1 METEILIKK
10 NQELQEENERLK
22 LALKTLQQELDE
34 CRKAL
39 DIKKEVQ
46 ARLQNTKA
54 KYSTEEIIELA
65 DLFNKEI
72 KDLPLEVRTMNILRI
87 SDICTLGDLLKIGK
101 MGLLKLRN
109 CGPKTRSDIEDFME
123 NNGLSW
129 DIDVNEI
136 IELSAKIAISKK

>member
-1 METEILIKK
+1 MVTELLVKK
-10 NQELQEENERLK
+10 NQELQKENERLK
-22 LALKTLQQELDE
+22 FALKTLQQELDE

-46 ARLQNTKA
+46 ARLKNAKA
-54 KYSTEEIIELA
+54 KYSTEEVIAMTE
-65 DLFNKEI
+65 LFNKEI
-72 KDLPLEVRTMNILRI
+72 KELPLKVRTMNILRM
-87 SDICTLGDLLKIGK
+87 SDISTLGDLLKIGK

-109 CGPKTRSDIEDFME
+109 CGPKTRNDIEEFMK

-136 IELSAKIAISKK
+136 IELSAKKAVSKK

>member
-10 NQELQEENERLK
+10 NQELQKENERLK

-54 KYSTEEIIELA
+54 KYSTEEIIAFA

-72 KDLPLEVRTMNILRI
+72 KDLPLKVRTMNILRM
-87 SDICTLGDLLKIGK
+87 SDISTLGDLLKIGK
-101 MGLLKLRN
+101 IGLLRLRN
-109 CGPKTRSDIEDFME
+109 CGPNTRRDIEEFMK

-136 IELSAKIAISKK
+136 IELDAKKAVSKK

>member
-1 METEILIKK
+1 MVTELLVKK
-10 NQELQEENERLK
+10 NQNLQEENERLK

-54 KYSTEEIIELA
+54 KYSTEEIIAFA
-65 DLFNKEI
+65 DLFNMEI
-72 KDLPLEVRTMNILRI
+72 KDLPLKVRTMNILRI

-136 IELSAKIAISKK
+136 IELSAKKAVSKK

>member
-1 METEILIKK
+1 MEAEILVKK

-109 CGPKTRSDIEDFME
+109 CGPKTRSDIENFME

-136 IELSAKIAISKK
+136 IELSAKKAVSKK

>member
-1 METEILIKK
+1 MVTELLVKK

-136 IELSAKIAISKK
+136 IELSAKIAISK

>member
-1 METEILIKK
+1 MVTELLVKK
-10 NQELQEENERLK
+10 NQNLQEENERLK

-136 IELSAKIAISKK
+136 IELSAKIAISK

>member
-1 METEILIKK
+1 MVTELLVKK
-10 NQELQEENERLK
+10 NQDLQEENERLK

-109 CGPKTRSDIEDFME
+109 CGPKTRNDIEEFME

>member
-1 METEILIKK
+1 METELLVKK

-109 CGPKTRSDIEDFME
+109 CGPKTRSDIENFME

-136 IELSAKIAISKK
+136 IELSAKKAISK

>member
-10 NQELQEENERLK
+10 NQELQKENERLK

-136 IELSAKIAISKK
+136 IELSAKIAISK

>member
-1 METEILIKK
+1 MVTELLVKK
-10 NQELQEENERLK
+10 NQELQKENERLK
-22 LALKTLQQELDE
+22 FALKTLQQELDE

-46 ARLQNTKA
+46 ARLKDAKA
-54 KYSTEEIIELA
+54 KYSTKEIIAFA
-65 DLFNKEI
+65 DFFNKEI
-72 KDLPLEVRTMNILRI
+72 KDLPLKVRTMNILRM
-87 SDICTLGDLLKIGK
+87 SDISTLGDLLKIGK

-109 CGPKTRSDIEDFME
+109 CGPKTRNDIEEFMK

-136 IELSAKIAISKK
+136 IELSAKKAVSKK

>member
-46 ARLQNTKA
+46 ARLHNTKA

>member
-1 METEILIKK
+1 MEAEILVKK

>member
-1 METEILIKK
+1 MVTELLVKK
-10 NQELQEENERLK
+10 NQDLQEENERLK

-54 KYSTEEIIELA
+54 KYSTEEIIAFA

-72 KDLPLEVRTMNILRI
+72 KDLPLKVRTMNILRI

-136 IELSAKIAISKK
+136 IELSAKKAVSKK

>member
-1 METEILIKK
+1 METEILVKK

-39 DIKKEVQ
+39 DLKKEVQ

-54 KYSTEEIIELA
+54 KYSTEEIIALA

-87 SDICTLGDLLKIGK
+87 SDIYTLGDLLKIGK

-136 IELSAKIAISKK
+136 IELSAKIAISK

>member
-1 METEILIKK
+1 MVTELLVKK
-10 NQELQEENERLK
+10 NQDLQEENERLK

-46 ARLQNTKA
+46 ARLQDTKA

-136 IELSAKIAISKK
+136 IELSAKKAVSKK

>member
-1 METEILIKK
+1 METELLVKK

-46 ARLQNTKA
+46 ARLKNAKA
-54 KYSTEEIIELA
+54 KYSTEEVIAMTE
-65 DLFNKEI
+65 LFNKEI
-72 KDLPLEVRTMNILRI
+72 KELPLKVRTMNILRM
-87 SDICTLGDLLKIGK
+87 SDISTLGDLLKIGK
-101 MGLLKLRN
+101 MGLLRLRN
-109 CGPKTRSDIEDFME
+109 CGPNTRCDIQEFMDK
-123 NNGLSW
+123 NGLSW

-136 IELSAKIAISKK
+136 IELSAKKAVSKK

>member
-1 METEILIKK
+1 MEAEILVKK
-10 NQELQEENERLK
+10 NQEIQEENERLK
-22 LALKTLQQELDE
+22 FALKTLQQELDE

-54 KYSTEEIIELA
+54 KYSTGEIIALA
-65 DLFNKEI
+65 DMFNKEI
-72 KDLPLEVRTMNILRI
+72 KDLPLKVRTMNILRM
-87 SDICTLGDLLKIGK
+87 SDISTLGDLLKIGK
-101 MGLLKLRN
+101 MGLLRLRN
-109 CGPKTRSDIEDFME
+109 CGPNTRCDIEEFMK

-136 IELSAKIAISKK
+136 IELSAKKAVSKK

>member
-109 CGPKTRSDIEDFME
+109 CGPKTRSDIENFME

-136 IELSAKIAISKK
+136 IELSAKKAVSKK

>member
-1 METEILIKK
+1 METELLVKK

>member
-1 METEILIKK
+1 MVTELLVKK
-10 NQELQEENERLK
+10 NQELQKENERLK
-22 LALKTLQQELDE
+22 FALKTLQQELDE

-46 ARLQNTKA
+46 ARLKDAKA
-54 KYSTEEIIELA
+54 KYSTEEVIAMTE
-65 DLFNKEI
+65 LFNKEI
-72 KDLPLEVRTMNILRI
+72 KDLPLEVRTMNILRM
-87 SDICTLGDLLKIGK
+87 SDISTLGDLLKIGK

-109 CGPKTRSDIEDFME
+109 CGPKTRNDIEEFMK

-136 IELSAKIAISKK
+136 IELSAKKAVSKK

>member
-1 METEILIKK
+1 MEAEILVKK
-10 NQELQEENERLK
+10 NQELQKENERLK

-109 CGPKTRSDIEDFME
+109 CGPKTRSDIENFME

>member
-1 METEILIKK
+1 METELLVKK

-136 IELSAKIAISKK
+136 IELSAKKAVSK

>member
-1 METEILIKK
+1 MVTELLVKK
-10 NQELQEENERLK
+10 NQELQKENERLK
-22 LALKTLQQELDE
+22 FALKTLQQELDE

-46 ARLQNTKA
+46 ARLKDAKA
-54 KYSTEEIIELA
+54 KYSTEEVIAMTE
-65 DLFNKEI
+65 LFNKEI
-72 KDLPLEVRTMNILRI
+72 KDLPLEVRTMNILRM

-109 CGPKTRSDIEDFME
+109 CGPKTRSDIEEFMDK
-123 NNGLSW
+123 NGLSW
-129 DIDVNEI
+129 DINVNEI

>member
-1 METEILIKK
+1 MVTELLVKK
-10 NQELQEENERLK
+10 NQDLQEENERLK

-54 KYSTEEIIELA
+54 KYSTEEIIAFA

-136 IELSAKIAISKK
+136 IELSAKIAISK

>member
-1 METEILIKK
+1 MEAEILVKK
-10 NQELQEENERLK
+10 NQELQKENERLK

-39 DIKKEVQ
+39 DVKKEVQ
-46 ARLQNTKA
+46 ARLKNAKA
-54 KYSTEEIIELA
+54 KYSTEEVIAMTE
-65 DLFNKEI
+65 LFNKEI
-72 KDLPLEVRTMNILRI
+72 KELPLKVRTMNILRM
-87 SDICTLGDLLKIGK
+87 SDISTLGDLLKIGK

-109 CGPKTRSDIEDFME
+109 CGPKTRNDIEEFME

>member
-1 METEILIKK
+1 MVTELIVKQ
-10 NQELQEENERLK
+10 NLELQAENERLK
-22 LALKTLQQELDE
+22 YDLKVLQHELDE

-54 KYSTEEIIELA
+54 KYSTGEIIALA
-65 DLFNKEI
+65 DMFNKEI
-72 KDLPLEVRTMNILRI
+72 KDLPLKVRTMNILRM
-87 SDICTLGDLLKIGK
+87 SDISTLGDLLKIGK
-101 MGLLKLRN
+101 MGLLRLRN
-109 CGPKTRSDIEDFME
+109 CGPNTRCDIEKFMK

-136 IELSAKIAISKK
+136 IELDAKKAVSKK

>member
-10 NQELQEENERLK
+10 NQELQKENERLK

-46 ARLQNTKA
+46 ARLQDTKA
-54 KYSTEEIIELA
+54 KYSTEEIIALA
-65 DLFNKEI
+65 DMFNKEI
-72 KDLPLEVRTMNILRI
+72 KDLPLKVRTMNILRM
-87 SDICTLGDLLKIGK
+87 SDISTLGDLLKIGK
-101 MGLLKLRN
+101 MGLLRLRN

>member
-1 METEILIKK
+1 MVTELLVKK
-10 NQELQEENERLK
+10 NQDLQEENERLK

-136 IELSAKIAISKK
+136 IELSAKIAISK

>member
-1 METEILIKK
+1 MEAEILVKK
-10 NQELQEENERLK
+10 NQELQKENERLK

-46 ARLQNTKA
+46 ARLKNAKA
-54 KYSTEEIIELA
+54 KYSTEEVIAMTE
-65 DLFNKEI
+65 LFNKEI
-72 KDLPLEVRTMNILRI
+72 KELPLKVRTMNILRM
-87 SDICTLGDLLKIGK
+87 SDISTLGDLLKIGK
-101 MGLLKLRN
+101 MRLLKLRN
-109 CGPKTRSDIEDFME
+109 CGPKTRNDIEEFMK

-136 IELSAKIAISKK
+136 IELSAKKAVSKK

>member
-1 METEILIKK
+1 METELLVKK

-136 IELSAKIAISKK
+136 IELSAKIAISK

>member
-1 METEILIKK
+1 MVTELLVKK
-10 NQELQEENERLK
+10 NQNLQEENERLK

-54 KYSTEEIIELA
+54 KYSTEEIIAFA

-72 KDLPLEVRTMNILRI
+72 KDLPLKVRTMNILRI

-136 IELSAKIAISKK
+136 IELSAKIAISK

>member
-10 NQELQEENERLK
+10 NQELQKENERLK

-54 KYSTEEIIELA
+54 KYSTEEIIAFA

-72 KDLPLEVRTMNILRI
+72 KDLPLKVRTMNILRI

-136 IELSAKIAISKK
+136 IELSAKIAISK

>member
-54 KYSTEEIIELA
+54 KYSTGEIIALA
-65 DLFNKEI
+65 DMFNKEI
-72 KDLPLEVRTMNILRI
+72 KDLPLLMFMVRSHAIASVM
-87 SDICTLGDLLKIGK
+87 KIGT
-101 MGLLKLRN
+101 
-109 CGPKTRSDIEDFME
+109 PIE
-123 NNGLSW
+123 
-129 DIDVNEI
+129 
-136 IELSAKIAISKK
+136 

>member
-1 METEILIKK
+1 METELLVKK

-129 DIDVNEI
+129 
-136 IELSAKIAISKK
+136 L

>member
-1 METEILIKK
+1 MVTELLVKK
-10 NQELQEENERLK
+10 NQNLQEENERLK

-54 KYSTEEIIELA
+54 KYSTGEIIALA

-72 KDLPLEVRTMNILRI
+72 KDLPLKVRTMNILRI

-123 NNGLSW
+123 NNGRSW

-136 IELSAKIAISKK
+136 IELSAKIAISK

>member
-1 METEILIKK
+1 MEAEILVKK
-10 NQELQEENERLK
+10 NQELQKENERLK

-46 ARLQNTKA
+46 ARLKNAKA
-54 KYSTEEIIELA
+54 KYSTEEVIAMTE
-65 DLFNKEI
+65 LFNKEI
-72 KDLPLEVRTMNILRI
+72 KDLPLKVRTMNILRM
-87 SDICTLGDLLKIGK
+87 SDISTLGDLLKIGK

-109 CGPKTRSDIEDFME
+109 CGPKTRNDIEEFMK

>member
-1 METEILIKK
+1 METELLVKK

-46 ARLQNTKA
+46 ARLKNAKA
-54 KYSTEEIIELA
+54 KYSTEEVIAMTE
-65 DLFNKEI
+65 LFNKEI
-72 KDLPLEVRTMNILRI
+72 KELPLKVRTMNILRM
-87 SDICTLGDLLKIGK
+87 SDISTLGDLLKIGK

-109 CGPKTRSDIEDFME
+109 CGPKTRNDIEEFMK

-136 IELSAKIAISKK
+136 IELSAKKAVSKK